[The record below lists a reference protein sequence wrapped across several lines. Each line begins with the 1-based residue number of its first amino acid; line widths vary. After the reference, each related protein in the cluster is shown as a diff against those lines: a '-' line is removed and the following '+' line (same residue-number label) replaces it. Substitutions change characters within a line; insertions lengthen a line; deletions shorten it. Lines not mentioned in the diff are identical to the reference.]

1 MASPLLDTERYGPW
15 GIIAGGSDGTG
26 AAYARFAA
34 ASGINLLLIARRAG
48 PLEEIA
54 AELRA
59 AHGVEVRTLALD
71 LNDEAAVE
79 RIAQA
84 AEGLEVGLYV
94 ANAGA
99 SHGGGAYFL
108 DMPYAEIRDLI
119 TRNILS
125 VAAACHHFGAKMRA
139 RGRGG
144 IVIMSSGAGLGGVR
158 GTAAYSGVKAFQL
171 NLAEALWSELREAGV
186 DVIGVAAPIMET
198 PTLRRQLGEKAIPGM
213 FPAEDVAREALA
225 RLPQGCGLIYAF
237 GQPWEETERQTAE
250 RRDRVL
256 RMEALTAA
264 LFKAS

>member
-1 MASPLLDTERYGPW
+1 MTQSLLDAQRYGPW
-15 GIIAGGSDGTG
+15 AVIAGGSDGTG

-34 ASGINLLLIARRAG
+34 EAGINLLLIARRAG

-71 LNDEAAVE
+71 LNDEDAAE

-99 SHGGGAYFL
+99 NQGRGSDFL
-108 DMPYAEIRDLI
+108 DTDYAEIKDLI
-119 TRNILS
+119 ARNILTVS
-125 VAAACHHFGAKMRA
+125 ASCHHFGAKMRA

-144 IVIMSSGAGLGGVR
+144 IVIMSSGTALGGMR

-171 NLAEALWSELREAGV
+171 NLAEALWSELRDAGV
-186 DVIGVAAPIMET
+186 HVIGVAAPLMET
-198 PTLRRQLGEKAIPGM
+198 PTLRHQLGEKTIPGIVA
-213 FPAEDVAREALA
+213 AEDVAREALA
-225 RLPQGCGLIYAF
+225 RLPTGCCLIYAF
-237 GQPWEETERQTAE
+237 GQPWEETERQTAL

-256 RMEALTAA
+256 QMEAVTAG
-264 LFKAS
+264 LFKAP